1 MLFERFISQEFQII
15 VNYKMRQLDF
25 EPGAVEFG
33 ARQEPD
39 MKQNSMLLSV
49 TDKLPV
55 APPPPGEKVNNKI
68 RVFPKDKWLQPSL
81 AFPPYDEA
89 SSPKVTHRN
98 FRKRARGAR
107 SPAPIPFEVPTGEG
121 QVIIADSMPTHCRVY
136 PAGFVVSPDTGVTL
150 AAF

>member
-1 MLFERFISQEFQII
+1 MMLFERFISQEFQII

-49 TDKLPV
+49 TDELPV

-89 SSPKVTHRN
+89 SSPKVTH
-98 FRKRARGAR
+98 
-107 SPAPIPFEVPTGEG
+107 
-121 QVIIADSMPTHCRVY
+121 
-136 PAGFVVSPDTGVTL
+136 
-150 AAF
+150 

>member
-49 TDKLPV
+49 TRELPV
-55 APPPPGEKVNNKI
+55 APVPKGEKVNNKVK
-68 RVFPKDKWLQPSL
+68 VFPKDKWLKPSL
-81 AFPPYDEA
+81 AFPPHDEA
-89 SSPKVTHRN
+89 SSPKDK
-98 FRKRARGAR
+98 KRARAR
-107 SPAPIPFEVPTGEG
+107 GTPIPFQVPKGDG
-121 QVIIADSMPTHCRVY
+121 QVIIADSLPSLSCR
-136 PAGFVVSPDTGVTL
+136 FCC
-150 AAF
+150 FF